1 MVNWVRLVIFKG
13 QNFTK
18 KPETWLQSFIWQ
30 KFYYSEKGIEKA
42 SNTDLRRG
50 QRVPHHQSV
59 ARELYSFFNWLL
71 TIDQK
76 NVSKLE
82 RSYQIH
88 SHSIHLKITELV
100 RRFLRRRNMSSSKIH
115 CCYIILAKE
124 FRKKKFVLSS
134 SLRIP
139 DSYLLLESPRPLSP
153 PDFLSTCLEI
163 DSLKTAQMVNLYKI
177 R

>member
-50 QRVPHHQSV
+50 QRVPHHQSL

-100 RRFLRRRNMSSSKIH
+100 RRFLRRRNMFSSKIH
-115 CCYIILAKE
+115 CCYIIISMKLKKKHTLEQEELFCCVINSSGLKE
-124 FRKKKFVLSS
+124 IQSQKKQFVAIATQSLRKKC
-134 SLRIP
+134 
-139 DSYLLLESPRPLSP
+139 LL
-153 PDFLSTCLEI
+153 
-163 DSLKTAQMVNLYKI
+163 
-177 R
+177 